1 MTRMDAER
9 PDTAALFPGM
19 NPVGHAD
26 LARFL
31 VVNPVARRLLAEAD
45 RRLGRSVL
53 DGLEGARG
61 DYSED
66 AQVAFM
72 VTCVALAE
80 WARTELGVEARA
92 AVGPSFGGKPL
103 SVFCGSLPFED
114 AVWMTAALARC
125 TDEFFATEYRDVV
138 THSFVRI
145 SAGQLEEILAELD
158 ALGQWSD
165 VSCHLDR
172 TMYMLSLREQN
183 LEWLD
188 KKIRSLGGMSL
199 YTMRPPLHSASFA
212 GLRSIAEDRV
222 LGGLGF
228 ADPALPVVADQDG
241 AVLRTG
247 DGIRTMLLDGIVRPV
262 RWPTAVEALRGL
274 GIGRVCVYGPD
285 SLFGRVACTRETFDV
300 LAVDPR
306 LALQPRRAGRR

>member
-1 MTRMDAER
+1 MTGMDAER
-9 PDTAALFPGM
+9 TGTAAVFPGM
-19 NPVGHAD
+19 NPVRYAD

-45 RRLGRSVL
+45 HRLGHSVL
-53 DGLEGARG
+53 DGLESAEG
-61 DYSED
+61 DYSEH

-80 WARTELGVEARA
+80 WARTELGVEAD
-92 AVGPSFGGKPL
+92 AVAGPSFGGKPL
-103 SVFCGSLPFED
+103 TAFSGSLPFED
-114 AVWMTAALARC
+114 AVWMTAELARC
-125 TDEFFATEYRDVV
+125 MDEFFATQCQDVV

-145 SAGQLEEILAELD
+145 TAGQLEEIRTELD
-158 ALGQWSD
+158 AAGQWSD
-165 VSCHLDR
+165 IACHLDR
-172 TMYMLSLREQN
+172 TMFMLSLRERN

-212 GLRSIAEDRV
+212 GLRRMAEDRV
-222 LGGLGF
+222 LGGLAF

-247 DGIRTMLLDGIVRPV
+247 DGVRAMLLDSVVRPV
-262 RWPTAVEALRGL
+262 HWPTAVDALRAL
-274 GIGRVCVYGPD
+274 GVGRVCVCGPD
-285 SLFGRVACTRETFDV
+285 GLFGRLACTRENFEV
-300 LAVDPR
+300 IAVDPR
-306 LALQPRRAGRR
+306 LALRPPNRR